1 MGGKS
6 DYFSVVRLFQ
16 SPIPSLSRHVAHT
29 ESEGTQTPKISSCF
43 SKLLIMFFQR
53 RNFFSPRLCVWRLWS
68 LPSAANFAWTSFVF
82 TNASGSWEQRRNR
95 FFFFSFQI
103 FLMKISAASLLR
115 LWHRAS
121 LVESFFGFFFRLVE
135 NCKDSRG
142 MSSASVI
149 RHLAVWISD
158 SFLGRNKGGDDN
170 VFGPVRLVPGIY

>member
-1 MGGKS
+1 MWLTLNL
-6 DYFSVVRLFQ
+6 RAH
-16 SPIPSLSRHVAHT
+16 RHRRSHPVFPN
-29 ESEGTQTPKISSCF
+29 SSSCSF
-43 SKLLIMFFQR
+43 RGETFFLPACVCDDSEVFPLPQTLHELPLFLQTLLGVESKGEI
-53 RNFFSPRLCVWRLWS
+53 V
-68 LPSAANFAWTSFVF
+68 
-82 TNASGSWEQRRNR
+82 

-158 SFLGRNKGGDDN
+158 SFLWRNKGGDDN